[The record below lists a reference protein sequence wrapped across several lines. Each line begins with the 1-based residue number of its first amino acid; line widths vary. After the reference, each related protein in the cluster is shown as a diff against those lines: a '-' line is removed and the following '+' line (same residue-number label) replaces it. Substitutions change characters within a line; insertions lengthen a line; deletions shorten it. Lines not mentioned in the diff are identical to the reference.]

1 MIYVTRKERTLYF
14 VKYRDFLKLLLQ
26 VSIRSFNYHQSSNSN
41 EDRSSVK
48 LTHVHTMHMSM
59 RTALKDWDAYHA
71 TWEGNLF
78 LSSRPSSRARLGSG
92 LTKTFR
98 LHSENNNARAYGFV
112 RPGRAFSIQVPD
124 LNWLPKTSDK
134 LHKAE
139 QMTMYSISSNLVALS
154 DQVVCKSCQKITKSF
169 HTGSSLAYSFKYWT
183 HLRRKAN
190 TSNMTRAVGNNTCID
205 A

>member
-14 VKYRDFLKLLLQ
+14 VKYCDFLKLLLQ

-78 LSSRPSSRARLGSG
+78 LSSRPSSRTRLGSG

-98 LHSENNNARAYGFV
+98 LHSENNRMPVLTDLSAQDVRFQYKFRTWTGFPKLQINCTRPNRWQCTAFPRIWLHWAIKWFVKAVKKSLRVFTLVLVLLILLNIERICDAR
-112 RPGRAFSIQVPD
+112 RTRLTWRA
-124 LNWLPKTSDK
+124 
-134 LHKAE
+134 
-139 QMTMYSISSNLVALS
+139 
-154 DQVVCKSCQKITKSF
+154 
-169 HTGSSLAYSFKYWT
+169 
-183 HLRRKAN
+183 R
-190 TSNMTRAVGNNTCID
+190 
-205 A
+205 